1 MRTGRPKNP
10 LEITA
15 EEREKLRTIALR
27 PKSAQSMAMRARIV
41 LGCAQVMSNSEVAQQ
56 LHITGATVGKW
67 RERFRLLRLEGLLDE
82 PRVGAPRQIT
92 DRQVEKVVTKTLES
106 MPANSTHW
114 STRLMAQKTG
124 LSQTA
129 IVRIWRAFGLQ
140 PHRVENFKFSKDPQ
154 FVEKVR
160 DIVGLYLNPPD
171 RAIVLCVDEKSQVQ
185 ALNRTQPILPLA
197 PGVPARQS
205 HDYERHGVTSLFAAM
220 DVASGVTISTCYR
233 RHRHQEFLRFLD
245 QIEDSL
251 PSGFEVHLVMDN
263 YGTHKVDKVRG
274 WLARHPR
281 YHVHFTPTSGSWLNL
296 VERLFGE
303 VTERCVRRG
312 SHTAVRALEKAMLDY
327 LDQRNR
333 KPKPFVW
340 TADADLILGKV
351 ERLCKRTYN
360 SGH

>member
-1 MRTGRPKNP
+1 VRTGRPKKA
-10 LEITA
+10 LEISD
-15 EEREKLRTIALR
+15 EERQKLRMLALR
-27 PKSAQSMAMRARIV
+27 RKSAQAVAMRARIV
-41 LGCAQVMSNSEVAQQ
+41 LGCAQGSSNAAVAQQ
-56 LHITGATVGKW
+56 LQITGATVGKW
-67 RERFRLLRLEGLLDE
+67 RERFRQYRLEGLLDE
-82 PRVGAPRQIT
+82 PRPGAPRSIS
-92 DRQVEKVVTKTLES
+92 DGQVEEVVVQTLES

-129 IVRIWRAFGLQ
+129 IVRIWHAFGLQ

-160 DIVGLYLNPPD
+160 DIVGLYMNPPE
-171 RAIVLCVDEKSQVQ
+171 RAMVLCVDEKSQVQ

-205 HDYERHGVTSLFAAM
+205 HDYERHGVTSLFAALN
-220 DVASGVTISTCYR
+220 VATGETISTCHR
-233 RHRHQEFLRFLD
+233 RHRHQEFLKFLR
-245 QIEDSL
+245 QIEAVV
-251 PSGFEVHLVMDN
+251 PAEMEIHLVMDN
-263 YGTHKVDKVRG
+263 YGTHKVDKVRN
-274 WLARHPR
+274 WFTRHPR

-296 VERLFGE
+296 VERLFAE

-312 SHTAVRALEKAMLDY
+312 SHTAVAQLEKAMLDY
-327 LDQRNR
+327 LAHRNHN
-333 KPKPFVW
+333 PKPFVW

-351 ERLCKRTYN
+351 QRLCKRISN

>member
-1 MRTGRPKNP
+1 MALGRPIKP
-10 LEITA
+10 LNLTA
-15 EEREKLRTIALR
+15 EEKEKLMLLARR
-27 PKSAQSMAMRARIV
+27 PKSSQAAAMRARIV
-41 LGCAQVMSNSEVAQQ
+41 LGCAEGLSNSAVARK
-56 LHITGATVGKW
+56 LHITGATVCKW
-67 RERFRLLRLEGLLDE
+67 RERSRLDRLPGLLDE
-82 PRVGAPRQIT
+82 PRPGAPRSIS
-92 DRQVEKVVTKTLES
+92 DAQVETVITQTLES

-140 PHRVENFKFSKDPQ
+140 PHRVENFKFSKDPL

-160 DIVGLYLNPPD
+160 DIVGLYMNPPD
-171 RAIVLCVDEKSQVQ
+171 HAVVLCVDEKSQVQ

-197 PGVPARQS
+197 PSVPARQS
-205 HDYERHGVTSLFAAM
+205 HDYERHGVTSLFAALE
-220 DVASGVTISTCYR
+220 VASGVTISNCYR
-233 RHRHQEFLRFLD
+233 RHRHQEFMRFLRD
-245 QIEDSL
+245 IDASL
-251 PSGFEVHLVMDN
+251 PTGFDVHLVMDN
-263 YGTHKVDKVRG
+263 YGTHKVSQVQA

-296 VERLFGE
+296 VERLFAE

-312 SHTAVRALEKAMLDY
+312 SHTAVRHLERAMLDY

-333 KPKPFVW
+333 DPKPFVW
-340 TADADLILGKV
+340 RADADLILGKV
-351 ERLCKRTYN
+351 QRLSKRISD